1 MKQEVKAGQH
11 DFRPNSPEQF
21 TPVMGDFSLR
31 LSLDLFPECWYDPTK
46 FECNTS
52 WNKGGGIGRYLS
64 ENNKDA
70 ILLAWRPTRNQNEF
84 EAAIYRNDESGECC
98 LRFMPDH
105 HIVDGGGSQS
115 DDQQIERGT
124 CHAQGGLFERGAGC
138 SRVLADA
145 QNHCQDANTRHNFD
159 KRVDAEAEEG
169 KSFIGKTEEDGDQS
183 LGQVVNNGEERKPE
197 SIGPVTVDVGL
208 NKRSHLYS

>member
-84 EAAIYRNDESGECC
+84 EAAIYRNDEAGDWEVQGFP
-98 LRFMPDH
+98 LTFR
-105 HIVDGGGSQS
+105 VDETPVMIITRERRAKIEVELKIAQRPVGSVRYS
-115 DDQQIERGT
+115 TAMAGWMRK
-124 CHAQGGLFERGAGC
+124 RGAWFGGRC
-138 SRVLADA
+138 PAPHDMMLFASW
-145 QNHCQDANTRHNFD
+145 Q
-159 KRVDAEAEEG
+159 K
-169 KSFIGKTEEDGDQS
+169 I
-183 LGQVVNNGEERKPE
+183 KP
-197 SIGPVTVDVGL
+197 
-208 NKRSHLYS
+208 